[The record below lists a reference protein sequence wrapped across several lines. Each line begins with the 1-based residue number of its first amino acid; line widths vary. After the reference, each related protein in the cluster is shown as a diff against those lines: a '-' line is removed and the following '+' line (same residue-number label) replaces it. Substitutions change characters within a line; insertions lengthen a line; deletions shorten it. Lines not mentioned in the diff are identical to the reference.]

1 MDRKKQLEKELEI
14 GVHRPGEIIKVEEVF
29 RNEMRFCCL
38 GPELDAVEFLKRW
51 DHPEVLTIG
60 AIHFFEH
67 VEPCFYICLK
77 TKAWIVEEQMRLAVK
92 VIRDLRRKDETIG
105 SLSTMELYDLMV
117 DIYSQAVELAMLK
130 PR

>member
-1 MDRKKQLEKELEI
+1 MDRKKQLEKELENR
-14 GVHRPGEIIKVEEVF
+14 GAPARGDHQGGRGYSGT
-29 RNEMRFCCL
+29 RCGFCCL
-38 GPELDAVEFLKRW
+38 GPELDAVEFLKRLGS
-51 DHPEVLTIG
+51 PGSLERSG

-117 DIYSQAVELAMLK
+117 DIYSQAVELATC
-130 PR
+130 